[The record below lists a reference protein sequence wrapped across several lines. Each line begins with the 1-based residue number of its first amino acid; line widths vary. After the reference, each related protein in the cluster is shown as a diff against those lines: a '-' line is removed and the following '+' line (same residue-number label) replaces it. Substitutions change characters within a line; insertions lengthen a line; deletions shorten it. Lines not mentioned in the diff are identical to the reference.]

1 MRYLR
6 YVAVGDSQTEGLNDG
21 DETAGYRGWA
31 DRFAEMLA
39 VHHPGIQYANLAI
52 RGHRT
57 RHVRSLQL
65 DPALAMRPDLVTVMV
80 GMNDLVRPG
89 FDVDAVMADLDAVY
103 AAFAGAGA
111 TILTFTYPDVTRI
124 SAMTRHLRPR
134 LLEFNRRIRESAR
147 RLGVIVVDTESYEIG
162 VDPRLWCRDRVHAT
176 PLGHSLIA
184 AGAAHAL
191 GLPGADES
199 WAAPLPPLKTPNRL
213 ARYLAEAVWVV
224 TFLGPWLIRRLT
236 GRSSGNGRHAKR
248 PALTDVVP
256 GDRSFTPVVFGKG
269 AGT

>member
-1 MRYLR
+1 MSYLR
-6 YVAVGDSQTEGLNDG
+6 YVAVGDSQTEGLLDG
-21 DETAGYRGWA
+21 DESIGYRGWA
-31 DRFAEMLA
+31 DRFAELLA

-52 RGHRT
+52 RGHRSC
-57 RHVRSLQL
+57 HVRSMQL
-65 DPALAMRPDLVTVMV
+65 GPALAMRPDLVTVMV

-103 AAFAGAGA
+103 AAFANAGA

-124 SAMTRHLRPR
+124 SAITRHLRPK

-147 RLGVIVVDTESYEIG
+147 RLGVIVVDTEAYEIG

-191 GLPGADES
+191 GLPDSDES
-199 WAAPLPPLKTPNRL
+199 WAEPLPPLKAPKRL
-213 ARYLAEAVWVV
+213 ARYRAELVWVA
-224 TFLGPWLIRRLT
+224 TFLGPWLVRRLT
-236 GRSSGNGRHAKR
+236 GRSSGNGRFAKR
-248 PALTDVVP
+248 PDLTDVVITEE
-256 GDRSFTPVVFGKG
+256 RTLR
-269 AGT
+269 